1 MSNAKSTL
9 SNLYASVMTRRGLRK
24 FNEFLVKLGMKGLG
38 LLFSHEYPDENG
50 ELFFAKRVIDRY
62 KVKSLF
68 DVGANQGTYA
78 KMFIDL
84 QFGGEIFCFEPHPT
98 TFKKLD
104 SVLTAPNIKKFDL
117 ALSGEKGSFH
127 IYDYLSQDGSEHA
140 SLFKGV
146 IEEVHK
152 GKTVAHL
159 VKVDTLD
166 EFTKDQH
173 IEKIGLLKID
183 TEGNEFNVLQ
193 GARYLILNNKIDIVH
208 FEFNEMNVIS
218 RVFMRDF
225 IRLLPN
231 FNFYRLLP
239 NGFLPL
245 HYDHSLLMELFSY
258 QNIVAIRKDIDQ
270 ET

>member
-9 SNLYASVMTRRGLRK
+9 SNLYATVMTRRGFRK

-38 LLFSHEYPDENG
+38 LLFSHEYPAENG
-50 ELFFAKRVIDRY
+50 ELFFAKRVISRY
-62 KVKSLF
+62 KVKNLF
-68 DVGANQGTYA
+68 DVGANQGTYT
-78 KMFIDL
+78 KMFTDL
-84 QFGGEIFCFEPHPT
+84 KFEGEIYCFEPHPT

-104 SVLTAPNIKKFDL
+104 SLLNAPNIRKFDL

-159 VKVDTLD
+159 VKVETLD
-166 EFTKDQH
+166 DFTKEH
-173 IEKIGLLKID
+173 VIERVGLLKID
-183 TEGNEFNVLQ
+183 TEGNEYNVLQ
-193 GARYLILNNKIDIVH
+193 GAHSLISNNKIDLVH

-218 RVFMRDF
+218 RVFLRDF
-225 IRLLPN
+225 IKLLPD

-239 NGFLPL
+239 KGFLPL
-245 HYDHSLLMELFSY
+245 HYDHSLMMELFSY

-270 ET
+270 EI